1 MAIAAITSCT
11 NTSNPQVMV
20 AAGLLA
26 RNAARRGL
34 GRRPWVKTTL
44 SPGSLVVMDYLR
56 AAGLVEPLEALGFH
70 LAGFGCMTC
79 IGASGPLIEDV
90 AAAVHDRDL
99 TVVSVLSG
107 NRNFEGRIHPEV
119 KLNYLASPPLVV
131 AYALAGTMDL
141 DLSSDPLGHDPQG
154 RPVFL
159 ADLWPSAQEVEQT
172 VERRIDADMFRRAYA
187 GIFDGDHRW
196 QALDAPTGTT
206 FAWDPASTYV
216 RRPPHLN
223 GIPSQPLPIP
233 DIVGA
238 RVLVKLGDSI
248 TTDHISP
255 AGAIPRN
262 SDAGRYLAGQGGR
275 KASSTPS
282 PPAAVTTRSWC
293 AAPSPTSASTTSSPP
308 GTVGGVTRCFAADG
322 TVVSIYEAAR
332 TYQEQD
338 TPVVV
343 IAGKDYGAG
352 SSRDWAAKG
361 PKLLG
366 VRAILAESFERIH
379 RSNLIGMGILPLQ
392 FLPGQSA
399 QSLGLTGEETIT
411 IRELASAVADPTRRQ
426 VEVHADE
433 TTFPA
438 RVRLNT
444 RREADYYHPRWRA
457 AYVLRSLLSSSN

>member
-1 MAIAAITSCT
+1 
-11 NTSNPQVMV
+11 
-20 AAGLLA
+20 
-26 RNAARRGL
+26 
-34 GRRPWVKTTL
+34 
-44 SPGSLVVMDYLR
+44 
-56 AAGLVEPLEALGFH
+56 
-70 LAGFGCMTC
+70 
-79 IGASGPLIEDV
+79 
-90 AAAVHDRDL
+90 
-99 TVVSVLSG
+99 VSVLSG

-141 DLSSDPLGHDPQG
+141 DLRNDPLGHDPEGQA
-154 RPVFL
+154 VFL

-172 VERRIDADMFRRAYA
+172 VERSVDPDMFRRAYA

-196 QALDAPTGTT
+196 QTLDAPAGGT

-216 RRPPHLN
+216 RRPPHLDHV
-223 GIPSQPLPIP
+223 PAQPPPVP

-238 RVLVKLGDSI
+238 RVLLKLGDSI

-255 AGAIPRN
+255 AGAIPRD
-262 SDAGRYLAGQGGR
+262 SEAGRYLAGLGVAPR
-275 KASSTPS
+275 ELNTFASRRGNHEVMARGAFANVRLRNQLV
-282 PPAAVTTRSWC
+282 PA
-293 AAPSPTSASTTSSPP
+293 
-308 GTVGGVTRCFAADG
+308 TVGGVTRCFDAGGAVMPIYQAAQ
-322 TVVSIYEAAR
+322 A
-332 TYQEQD
+332 YQEHG

-399 QSLGLTGEETIT
+399 ESLGLTGEETIA
-411 IRELASAVADPTRRQ
+411 IRGLASAVADPTRRQ
-426 VEVHADE
+426 VDVQADG

-438 RVRLNT
+438 RPRLDT
-444 RREADYYHPRWRA
+444 RREADYYRHGGVLP
-457 AYVLRSLLSSSN
+457 YVLRSATR